1 MTKNNG
7 PEQASANSKP
17 AFLNLSVWIFIADF
31 VLPDDGLAYFTAA
44 IYMTG
49 LYDGK

>member
-7 PEQASANSKP
+7 PELASKNSKP
-17 AFLNLSVWIFIADF
+17 VSLNPLIWICLAD
-31 VLPDDGLAYFTAA
+31 LLLLDDGLAYFTAA

-49 LYDGK
+49 LYNGK